1 MKAAKSKT
9 GSRRLV
15 PMSENL
21 LQWLA
26 PYRAASG
33 PACPVGLRKKL
44 ETDRERAAL
53 RAEWPQN
60 ALRHS
65 IGSLTTFRSLPT
77 PPSSRWKWATPP
89 AMVFKHYREVV
100 KPKVAEQ
107 YWNIRPA
114 LAANVVA
121 LTA

>member
-1 MKAAKSKT
+1 MATERAPPLHRLPNHLPIIADAAK
-9 GSRRLV
+9 
-15 PMSENL
+15 
-21 LQWLA
+21 LA
-26 PYRAASG
+26 
-33 PACPVGLRKKL
+33 L
-44 ETDRERAAL
+44 EMG
-53 RAEWPQN
+53 N
-60 ALRHS
+60 S
-65 IGSLTTFRSLPT
+65 
-77 PPSSRWKWATPP
+77 P